1 MLQSPFAFYRGTAAI
16 QAADLAADQATGFDV
31 VLCGDAHIANFGIY
45 ASPQRTLVFDLN
57 DFDEAASGPWEWDVK
72 RLVTSVVIAARDNG
86 FSAADIRTRGAD
98 GCRGLPVVAA
108 LDARLGAIDRYYLHA
123 EVRKDTG
130 RFGPSTQR
138 LINKAIKAAENRTS
152 ENVVKKI
159 MTRSDDGSL
168 QIVEDR
174 PDPHAHRA
182 EIEAQLTEIFR
193 RYRASVAPDVALLL
207 SQYTVTDA
215 VRRVVGVGSVGTRC
229 YIAVLT
235 GPVGE
240 PLVLQ
245 FKEASRSVVHEFG
258 DVPIDPAPG
267 VDPELVESNHGYR
280 VIANQRILQAVSDPF
295 LGYLKGDLGRSFYV
309 RQFRDRNVSFDI
321 GSSHAARSSRDYV
334 NACAS
339 LLARAH
345 AQSPTA
351 ASISGYLGT
360 SDTFDEAVVEW
371 AHAYADRSYADFVM
385 LRDAV
390 ETGSFHQLR
399 VRRLSRPLSAR
410 IEYSAQAEHPVEDQ
424 LGRPGQGDVLA
435 VLGGEHPHSDAPA
448 GHVDAPLV
456 RSTRPCPVPHGEGG
470 RDCAGST

>member
-1 MLQSPFAFYRGTAAI
+1 MSTTKGRLRYDHDQVTRHEELYAAGKARRADLPRPAQAVLSENPGRDPLGILEQQHHPRLPDLIPLRVHRMLQSPFAFYRGTAAI
-16 QAADLAADQATGFDV
+16 QAADLAADAATGFDV
-31 VLCGDAHIANFGIY
+31 ALCGDAHIANFGIY
-45 ASPQRTLVFDLN
+45 ASPQRALVFDLN

-86 FSAADIRTRGAD
+86 FSAADIRR
-98 GCRGLPVVAA
+98 AA
-108 LDARLGAIDRYYLHA
+108 LTAAGAYRSSLRSTLELGAIDRYYLHA
-123 EVRKDTG
+123 EVRKDTS

-174 PDPHAHRA
+174 PTLMHIEP

-193 RYRASVAPDVALLL
+193 RYRESVAPDVALLL
-207 SQYTVTDA
+207 SQYAVTDA

-235 GPVGE
+235 GPLGE

-245 FKEASRSVVHEFG
+245 FKEASRSVIHEFG
-258 DVPIDPAPG
+258 GAPIDPAPG
-267 VDPELVESNHGYR
+267 VDVELVESNHGYR

-321 GSSHAARSSRDYV
+321 GTLNPQQFSDYV

-345 AQSPTA
+345 AQSPA
-351 ASISGYLGT
+351 AGSISGYLGT
-360 SDTFDEAVVEW
+360 SDVFDEAVVAW
-371 AHAYADRSYADFVM
+371 AHEYADRSYADFVL

-390 ETGSFHQLR
+390 ETGRFVSSEFG
-399 VRRLSRPLSAR
+399 A
-410 IEYSAQAEHPVEDQ
+410 
-424 LGRPGQGDVLA
+424 
-435 VLGGEHPHSDAPA
+435 
-448 GHVDAPLV
+448 
-456 RSTRPCPVPHGEGG
+456 
-470 RDCAGST
+470 